1 MNKGDQRLDKSPDS
15 EYVALLPA
23 AGIGSRLP
31 GRDSSKEL
39 LPFRDGSKD
48 DRPVISH
55 VLSCIQQAGI
65 DNVIVVL
72 RHGKQDIYDYL
83 TSKEW
88 QHINFVFKFTPGT
101 SGVPETVALGL
112 DEFQAQRILFGFPDI
127 LFEPRDAYIKL
138 MRRLESTGADVVLGL
153 FPTNSPG
160 KMDMVD
166 VNDDGHVSGIEI
178 KPERTTLALTWI
190 LAAWQPS
197 FSTYLCDLVQDNPA
211 RIAKLAAN
219 PGGSHLGH
227 VFQLAMAD
235 GMLINSMS
243 FEHGRSLDIG
253 TPDDLHVAS
262 NWLDRND

>member
-1 MNKGDQRLDKSPDS
+1 MIKGDQRLDKSPDS

-23 AGIGSRLP
+23 AGVGSRLP
-31 GRDSSKEL
+31 GRVSSKEL
-39 LPFRDGSKD
+39 LPFGGGHKD

-83 TSKEW
+83 TSKEF
-88 QHINFVFKFTPGT
+88 QHINFAFKFTPGT

-112 DEFQAQRILFGFPDI
+112 EEVRTRRVVFGFPDI
-127 LFEPRDAYIKL
+127 LFEPRDAVAKL
-138 MRRLESTGADVVLGL
+138 MQRLESTTADVVLGL
-153 FPTNSPG
+153 FPTNSPA
-160 KMDMVD
+160 KMDLVD
-166 VNDDGHVSGIEI
+166 VNDDGCVIGIEI

-190 LAAWQPS
+190 LAAWRPS
-197 FSTYLCDLVQDNPA
+197 FSTYLCDVVHDNMTGL
-211 RIAKLAAN
+211 AKLATN

-235 GMLINSMS
+235 GMQINSRS

-253 TPDDLHVAS
+253 TQDDLELAS
-262 NWLDRND
+262 AWLGQND